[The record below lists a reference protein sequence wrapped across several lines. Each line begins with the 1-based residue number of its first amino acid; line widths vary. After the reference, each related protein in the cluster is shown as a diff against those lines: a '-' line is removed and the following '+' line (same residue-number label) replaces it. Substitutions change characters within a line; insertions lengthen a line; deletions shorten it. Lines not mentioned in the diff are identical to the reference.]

1 MVAAN
6 SSKKLSEEA
15 VQKLDEEAS
24 KNWDKF
30 YGIHQV
36 IREMTMWRSSRA
48 GPESRNIS
56 AEIIF

>member
-36 IREMTMWRSSRA
+36 IREKTMWKGRQDGRA
-48 GPESRNIS
+48 V
-56 AEIIF
+56 